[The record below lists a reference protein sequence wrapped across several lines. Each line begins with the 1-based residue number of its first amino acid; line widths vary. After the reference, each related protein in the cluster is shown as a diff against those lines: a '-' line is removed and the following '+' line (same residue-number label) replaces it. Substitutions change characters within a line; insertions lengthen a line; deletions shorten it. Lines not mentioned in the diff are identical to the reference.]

1 MQIRSRY
8 SDRVPVCLN
17 TGSESFV
24 QQHFADSCD
33 VKKIIARFTRT
44 GVIDHVNQSQP
55 QYGDF
60 TTVPSFEEA
69 QALIAETSQYFAGL
83 PAQIRDRFGNDV
95 KQFLAFV
102 NDPANV
108 DEGRKLGIF
117 APASASSETDEA
129 AKVDSVTATP
139 VDDNK

>member
-8 SDRVPVCLN
+8 SERVPVCLE

-44 GVIDHVNQSQP
+44 GVLDHVNQLQP

-60 TTVPSFEEA
+60 TSVPTFEEA
-69 QALIAETSQYFAGL
+69 QQIIAQTSEYFASL
-83 PAQIRDRFGNDV
+83 PGHVKDRFGNDV
-95 KQFLAFV
+95 KEFLAFV
-102 NDPANV
+102 NDEANIE
-108 DEGRKLGIF
+108 EGRKLGIF
-117 APASASSETDEA
+117 APEA
-129 AKVDSVTATP
+129 KAEQPVQKVDTAGSSA
-139 VDDNK
+139 VEENK

>member
-8 SDRVPVCLN
+8 SDRVPVRLE

-44 GVIDHVNQSQP
+44 GVLDHVNQLQP
-55 QYGDF
+55 QFGDF
-60 TTVPSFEEA
+60 TSVPTFEEA
-69 QALIAETSQYFAGL
+69 QQIIAQTSEYFAGL
-83 PAQIRDRFGNDV
+83 PANVKDRFGNDV

-102 NDPANV
+102 NDESNV
-108 DEGRKLGIF
+108 EEGRKLGIF
-117 APASASSETDEA
+117 APEA
-129 AKVDSVTATP
+129 KAEQPVQKVDTAEP
-139 VDDNK
+139 SPAVDDK